1 MSESFV
7 GIAEAKN
14 SLSVLINRV
23 THGNKRIILQSRGK
37 PKAAVISIRDFQK
50 LEELEKGIN
59 GINQLEILKQAKKL
73 REKISLRRKDKLL
86 SDSST
91 LLYELRKEQSGG

>member
-1 MSESFV
+1 MFESFV

-14 SLSVLINRV
+14 NLSVLINRV

-37 PKAAVISIRDFQK
+37 PKAAVISIGDFQR
-50 LEELEKGIN
+50 LEELEKGAN
-59 GINQLEILKQAKKL
+59 GINQLEILKRAKRL
-73 REKISLRRKDKLL
+73 REKIFLRRKSELL
-86 SDSST
+86 SDSSA